1 MLYGTTNEKG
11 PWTPQKVQIP
21 AVESVEA
28 VMEAPKAAPKKK
40 KLPIKR
46 KEEVTVH
53 SEYEIQKGAGVVYML
68 PQKGITVY
76 DEANDT
82 VREVRYC
89 PNEPSIYVDEQ
100 SDNAIKE
107 SVVFRRGACSC
118 QRTSPT

>member
-1 MLYGTTNEKG
+1 MAQQTRRAPGRPK
-11 PWTPQKVQIP
+11 KVQIP

-53 SEYEIQKGAGVVYML
+53 SEYEIQRGAGVVYML

-89 PNEPSIYVDEQ
+89 PNEPSIMSMSRATTPSRSPLYLGRD
-100 SDNAIKE
+100 
-107 SVVFRRGACSC
+107 ACSC